1 MSEIQFNS
9 IAEFLQMGGYAAHVW
24 LVYLFFAIFIA
35 YNLISPRIS
44 KQQFIRTQ
52 KRRLA
57 RDEEERQRVDQSVDA
72 TDARQ

>member
-9 IAEFLQMGGYAAHVW
+9 VAEFLQMGGYAGHVW
-24 LVYLFFAIFIA
+24 LVYLCFAIFVG
-35 YNLISPRIS
+35 YNLLSPRFA

-52 KRRLA
+52 RRRA
-57 RDEEERQRVDQSVDA
+57 VRDEEARQRVEQSVDA